1 MFIHL
6 YNLPICSKLEN
17 FDNFII
23 SYTILMMPNK
33 SSNNEIFCKI
43 LIIYSNTE
51 QLMYYVFLFDT
62 NQRSI
67 YNNCD
72 YILKI
77 SMTL

>member
-1 MFIHL
+1 
-6 YNLPICSKLEN
+6 
-17 FDNFII
+17 
-23 SYTILMMPNK
+23 MMPNK
-33 SSNNEIFCKI
+33 SSNNEFFCKI